1 VSVGTGAVARPF
13 RPTPLI
19 VAAIVLTVA
28 ASAWCVIGLWH
39 AWSVPVLGWLPLPAL
54 GLLAAYECRAA
65 ARVPGAVTAVRRFWA
80 SIAVASA
87 LVFAGS
93 VSMCYDSL
101 RSGAASTQTG
111 PHTALIFMA
120 GLAAAHW
127 GLLRLPSRARTA
139 GEQLRFA
146 LDAGVIVVTVS
157 LFAWHFSLRHVD
169 SWRSST
175 GSDFALLAIVAVA
188 AVSLVAFVKV
198 SLTGTGGVEP
208 RALHLLAF
216 GTFGGAATAALSPV
230 LASRPY
236 LNGAQL
242 AVPIAYLFVILAADR
257 QRRAGPDRAERA
269 TGRAKVS
276 LLPYAAV
283 VTAGVLLIQDRIGGP
298 TEPVVVAVAVVLLTA
313 LVMVRQLTVLR
324 ENVRLLAAV
333 DANLAALRSAWD
345 DLDTAQTQLAHQ
357 ASHDA
362 LTNLA
367 NRALLAERVDQ
378 ATAAG
383 ERFAVLLIDLD
394 DFKAVNDWLGHAA
407 GDRLLEIVAERL
419 LHAVR
424 TEDTVARLGGDEF
437 AVLMPGLDAAS
448 AGERCGEIAS
458 RVQRPVVIEGHQ
470 LEVSAGI
477 GLADNGN
484 AATGADVLRRAD
496 VAMYVAKAQNA
507 VFVRYH
513 PDMDQIAAEEARL
526 AADLRQAIE
535 RHQLHLL
542 YQPVVELPSGR
553 TVRVEA
559 LMRWRHPTDGMVPPD
574 RFIAIAERSGTIDTL
589 GEWALREVCRQIV
602 SWRAGYETDIE
613 VNVNVSARQLRA
625 PGFPELVTAILA
637 EYGVAP
643 ACITLEITE
652 TAVFDGGPAVESLRT
667 LRGLGFKVALDDFG
681 TGHSSLSLLTTCPV
695 DIIKVDK
702 SFVAGITGNGQQAV
716 IVTALIQI
724 TAGLNLHAVAEG
736 VETADQAARL
746 HALGYRF
753 AQGYYFDRPLPAD
766 DVVSRFR
773 VDRAKIAS

>member
-1 VSVGTGAVARPF
+1 MSVGTGALVRPF
-13 RPTPLI
+13 RPTPQI

-28 ASAWCVIGLWH
+28 ATVWCVAGLWH
-39 AWSVPVLGWLPLPAL
+39 VWSVPVLGWLPLPIL
-54 GLLAAYECRAA
+54 GLLAAYECRAVT
-65 ARVPGAVTAVRRFWA
+65 RVTDTSPAVRHFWA
-80 SIAVASA
+80 SIALASA
-87 LVFAGS
+87 FVFAGS
-93 VSMCYDSL
+93 VSMGYDSVQ
-101 RSGAASTQTG
+101 GGPAPTQTS
-111 PHTALIFMA
+111 PRSAVIFGA

-127 GLLRLPSRARTA
+127 GLLRLPGRVHTA
-139 GEQLRFA
+139 GERVRFA

-157 LFAWHFSLRHVD
+157 LFGWHFSLRHVET
-169 SWRSST
+169 WRSST
-175 GSDFALLAIVAVA
+175 GSDFALVAVIAVA
-188 AVSLVAFVKV
+188 AVALVAFVKV
-198 SLTGTGGVEP
+198 ALTGTGGVDP
-208 RALHLLAF
+208 RALHLLAV
-216 GTFGGAATAALSPV
+216 GTFGSAATAALSPL
-230 LASRPY
+230 LATRPY
-236 LNGAQL
+236 LNGCML

-257 QRRAGPDRAERA
+257 QRRAPTGRPEPGL
-269 TGRAKVS
+269 GRAKVS

-283 VTAGVLLIQDRIGGP
+283 VAAGGLLVEDRLGGP
-298 TEPVVVAVAVVLLTA
+298 AEPVIIAITVVALTG

-324 ENVRLLAAV
+324 ENARLLATV

-345 DLDTAQTQLAHQ
+345 DLDTVQTQLAHQ

-367 NRALLAERVDQ
+367 NRALLAARVDA
-378 ATAAG
+378 ATVNG
-383 ERFAVLLIDLD
+383 ERFAVLLIDLN

-407 GDRLLEIVAERL
+407 GDRLLEVIAERL
-419 LHAVR
+419 VHAVR

-437 AVLMPGLDAAS
+437 AVLMPDLDAAS
-448 AGERCGEIAS
+448 AGERCAEIAA

-477 GLADNGN
+477 GLADNSN

-496 VAMYVAKAQNA
+496 VAMYVAKAKGA
-507 VFVRYH
+507 VFVGYH

-542 YQPVVELPSGR
+542 YQPVVELPTGR

-602 SWRAGYETDIE
+602 SWRTVYQVDVE
-613 VNVNVSARQLRA
+613 VNVNVSARQLRS
-625 PGFPELVTAILA
+625 PGFPDLVTSILA
-637 EYGVAP
+637 EYGVASSN
-643 ACITLEITE
+643 ITLEITE

-667 LRGLGFKVALDDFG
+667 LRGLGFRVALDDFG

-695 DIIKVDK
+695 DVIKVDK
-702 SFVAGITGNGQQAV
+702 SFVAGIGGHGQQAV

-773 VDRAKIAS
+773 VAAH

>member
-1 VSVGTGAVARPF
+1 MSVGTGAVVRPF
-13 RPTPLI
+13 RPTPQI

-28 ASAWCVIGLWH
+28 ATTWCVAGMWH
-39 AWSVPVLGWLPLPAL
+39 VWSVPVLGWLPLPVL
-54 GLLAAYECRAA
+54 GVLAAYECRAA
-65 ARVPGAVTAVRRFWA
+65 ARAPGAGPAVRRFWA
-80 SIAVASA
+80 AIAVASA
-87 LVFAGS
+87 FVFAGS
-93 VSMCYDSL
+93 VSMGYDSTL
-101 RSGAASTQTG
+101 AGAEPTRTSPRS
-111 PHTALIFMA
+111 ALIFAA
-120 GLAAAHW
+120 GLIAVYW
-127 GLLRLPSRARTA
+127 GLLRLPSRNRTG
-139 GEQLRFA
+139 GERLRFA
-146 LDAGVIVVTVS
+146 LDAGVIVVTVA
-157 LFAWHFSLRHVD
+157 LFGWHFSLRHIET
-169 SWRSST
+169 WRSST
-175 GSDFALLAIVAVA
+175 GSDFALIAIVAVA
-188 AVSLVAFVKV
+188 AVALVAFVKV
-198 SLTGTGGVEP
+198 ALTGTGGVDP
-208 RALHLLAF
+208 HALHLLAI
-216 GTFGGAATAALSPV
+216 GTFGSAATAALSPA
-230 LASRPY
+230 LATRPY
-236 LNGAQL
+236 LNGCML
-242 AVPIAYLFVILAADR
+242 AVPIAYLSVILAADR
-257 QRRAGPDRAERA
+257 QRRAPGTRAEPVL
-269 TGRAKVS
+269 GRIKVS
-276 LLPYAAV
+276 LVPYIAVLAA
-283 VTAGVLLIQDRIGGP
+283 GGLLVHDRLGGP
-298 TEPVVVAVAVVLLTA
+298 SEPIIIAVTFGSLTA

-324 ENVRLLAAV
+324 ENARLLATV
-333 DANLAALRSAWD
+333 DANLAALRSAWN
-345 DLDTAQTQLAHQ
+345 DLDTVQTQLAHQ

-367 NRALLAERVDQ
+367 NRALLAARVDA
-378 ATAAG
+378 ATADG
-383 ERFAVLLIDLD
+383 ERFAVLLIDLN

-448 AGERCGEIAS
+448 AGERCAEIAA

-496 VAMYVAKAQNA
+496 VAMYVAKAKGA
-507 VFVRYH
+507 VFVGYH

-535 RHQLHLL
+535 RQQLHLL
-542 YQPVVELPSGR
+542 YQPVVELPTGR

-559 LMRWRHPTDGMVPPD
+559 LMRWRHPTEGMVPPD

-589 GEWALREVCRQIV
+589 GEWALREVCRQII
-602 SWRAGYETDIE
+602 SWRTVDRVDVE
-613 VNVNVSARQLRA
+613 VNVNVSARQLRS
-625 PGFPELVTAILA
+625 PGFPDLVTSILA

-643 ACITLEITE
+643 SSITLEITE

-667 LRGLGFKVALDDFG
+667 LRGLGFRVALDDFG

-695 DIIKVDK
+695 DVIKVDK
-702 SFVAGITGNGQQAV
+702 SFVAGIGGHGQQAV

-736 VETADQAARL
+736 VETADQASRL

-773 VDRAKIAS
+773 VAAL

>member
-1 VSVGTGAVARPF
+1 MSVGTGAAVRPF
-13 RPTPLI
+13 RPTPQI
-19 VAAIVLTVA
+19 VAAVVLTL
-28 ASAWCVIGLWH
+28 ASIVWCVVGLWYE
-39 AWSVPVLGWLPLPAL
+39 WPVPALGWLPLPVL
-54 GLLAAYECRAA
+54 GLLAAYECRAT
-65 ARVPGAVTAVRRFWA
+65 ARVPGADPAVRRFWA

-87 LVFAGS
+87 FVFAGS

-101 RSGAASTQTG
+101 QAGPAPTRTSPRS
-111 PHTALIFMA
+111 ALIFMG

-127 GLLRLPSRARTA
+127 GMFRLPARIRTA
-139 GEQLRFA
+139 GERLRFA
-146 LDAGVIVVTVS
+146 LDAGVIAVTVS
-157 LFAWHFSLRHVD
+157 LFGWHFSLRHVET
-169 SWRSST
+169 WRSST
-175 GSDFALLAIVAVA
+175 GSDFALVAIVAVA

-198 SLTGTGGVEP
+198 ALIGTGGVDP
-208 RALHLLAF
+208 RALHLLAI
-216 GTFGGAATAALSPV
+216 GTFGSAATAALSPA
-230 LASRPY
+230 LADRPY
-236 LNGAQL
+236 LNGCML
-242 AVPIAYLFVILAADR
+242 AVPIAYLFVILSADR
-257 QRRAGPDRAERA
+257 QRRAPVERAESA
-269 TGRAKVS
+269 PGGVKVS
-276 LLPYAAV
+276 VLPY
-283 VTAGVLLIQDRIGGP
+283 
-298 TEPVVVAVAVVLLTA
+298 VAVVAAGGLLIEDRLGGPSEPMLIAVTVVFLTA
-313 LVMVRQLTVLR
+313 LVLVRQLTVLR
-324 ENVRLLAAV
+324 ENARLLATV

-345 DLDTAQTQLAHQ
+345 DLDTVQTQLAHQ

-367 NRALLAERVDQ
+367 NRALLAARVDA
-378 ATAAG
+378 ATAEG
-383 ERFAVLLIDLD
+383 ERFAVLLIDLN

-407 GDRLLEIVAERL
+407 GDRLLEVVAERL

-448 AGERCGEIAS
+448 AGERCAEIAA

-496 VAMYVAKAQNA
+496 VAMYVAKAKGA
-507 VFVRYH
+507 VFVGYH

-602 SWRAGYETDIE
+602 SWRAAYQLDIE
-613 VNVNVSARQLRA
+613 VNVNVSARQLRS
-625 PGFPELVTAILA
+625 PGFPDLVSGIVA

-643 ACITLEITE
+643 SAITLEITE

-667 LRGLGFKVALDDFG
+667 LRSLGFRVALDDFG

-702 SFVAGITGNGQQAV
+702 SFVAGIGGNGQQAV

-736 VETADQAARL
+736 VETADQASRL
-746 HALGYRF
+746 YALGYRF

-773 VDRAKIAS
+773 VDRAGVVS